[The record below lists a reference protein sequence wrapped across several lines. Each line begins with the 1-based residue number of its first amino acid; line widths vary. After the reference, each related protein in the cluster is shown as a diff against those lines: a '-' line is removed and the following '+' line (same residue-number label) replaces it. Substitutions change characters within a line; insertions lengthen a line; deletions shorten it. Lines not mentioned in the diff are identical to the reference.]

1 MPRQGSISILLAA
14 ALLGTAGMGVAHPH
28 AADGQLAKLQEE
40 VLRLKRVNT
49 GLSES
54 LVAANQREKESA
66 DALARIRLRLE
77 ALGENLIDGGDD
89 RLVDAV
95 TNFEVTTRRL
105 NELEQSALGLAGAVQ
120 SYLKT
125 AVVADPEAR
134 AAVEVRLRELEAR
147 VGLRAM
153 PRPQI
158 DLGTLQHAKVVS
170 IDGDTGLL
178 VVNAGDKAGVLIG
191 MVFRI
196 NRGDREVA
204 EAVVVETRRNIAGLL
219 IQNLQDEN
227 NPVRLGDIA
236 ALKVE

>member
-1 MPRQGSISILLAA
+1 MPRQGSISILIAA
-14 ALLGTAGMGVAHPH
+14 ALLGSVGMAVAHPN
-28 AADGQLAKLQEE
+28 ADEGRLASLQDE
-40 VLRLKRVNT
+40 VLRLKRANA
-49 GLSES
+49 GLGES

-120 SYLKT
+120 GYLKT
-125 AVVADPEAR
+125 AVVADPDAR

-147 VGLRAM
+147 VGLRSL
-153 PRPQI
+153 PRPQL
-158 DLGTLQHAKVVS
+158 DLGTLQHARVVS

-178 VVNAGDKAGVLIG
+178 VMNAGDKAGALIG

-196 NRGDREVA
+196 NRGDRQLA
-204 EAVVVETRRNIAGLL
+204 EAVVVETRRHIAGLL
-219 IQNLQDEN
+219 IQNLEDEN